1 MYKEFEE
8 LLRKL
13 REELKADKNAL
24 KTWGYIN
31 NDTATTRGLKLI
43 EGSK

>member
-1 MYKEFEE
+1 MYSEFEE
-8 LLRKL
+8 MLRKL
-13 REELKADKNAL
+13 REELKADKEAY
-24 KTWGYIN
+24 KTWNYIN